1 MGEVMSRGLAI
12 LLMIGMI
19 IVLAPLIIIFSQS
32 LIGWFMGTEKDEEE
46 ELKKQG
52 DYKNKDSALWSEA
65 DVDAYLQDIG
75 MK

>member
-12 LLMIGMI
+12 LLMIGMA

>member
-1 MGEVMSRGLAI
+1 MQGRGLAFVSMFG
-12 LLMIGMI
+12 LI

-32 LIGWFMGTEKDEEE
+32 LIGWVMGMEKDEEE

-65 DVDAYLQDIG
+65 DVDAYLHDIG

>member
-1 MGEVMSRGLAI
+1 
-12 LLMIGMI
+12 
-19 IVLAPLIIIFSQS
+19 
-32 LIGWFMGTEKDEEE
+32 MGTEKDEEE

-65 DVDAYLQDIG
+65 DVDAYLHDIG

>member
-1 MGEVMSRGLAI
+1 MQGKAI
-12 LLMIGMI
+12 AVISMIGLI

-32 LIGWFMGTEKDEEE
+32 LIGWVMGMEKDEEE

-65 DVDAYLQDIG
+65 DVDAYLHDIG